1 MCTYIYWATWD
12 LPVLL
17 KSVLDN
23 DLTLVVVSYKIS
35 VFEGKKRERIQSR
48 LLRHVIVCIEARG
61 KFKRCMSS
69 NPI

>member
-1 MCTYIYWATWD
+1 MCTYIYWATWE

-35 VFEGKKRERIQSR
+35 VFEGQEKRKDSVQVS
-48 LLRHVIVCIEARG
+48 LLRGMARG
-61 KFKRCMSS
+61 KF
-69 NPI
+69 